1 VFLPRYPQVVIYRP
15 ARAACQQ
22 GKALLNTWKIHPG
35 EQQKWENPLMGWTS
49 TGDASAH
56 QFNSTMYF
64 DSKEAAMAFCDKHGW
79 EFEVQEPQLMG
90 KGAST
95 IPGAGKAG
103 VRPKSY
109 GDNFSSARKGTPIWP
124 HPGFGAEA
132 KN

>member
-1 VFLPRYPQVVIYRP
+1 
-15 ARAACQQ
+15 
-22 GKALLNTWKIHPG
+22 
-35 EQQKWENPLMGWTS
+35 MGWTS

-79 EFEVQEPQLMG
+79 EFDVQEPQLMG

-109 GDNFSSARKGTPIWP
+109 GDNFSSARKGFPIWP

>member
-1 VFLPRYPQVVIYRP
+1 
-15 ARAACQQ
+15 
-22 GKALLNTWKIHPG
+22 
-35 EQQKWENPLMGWTS
+35 MGWTS

-103 VRPKSY
+103 VRPKSLRRQLFEREER
-109 GDNFSSARKGTPIWP
+109 DP
-124 HPGFGAEA
+124 HLAAPGLRRRGQELMIALIRRRRRRVSVYL
-132 KN
+132 NRCNSNPYM